1 MAAADTPHV
10 NRWLAAG
17 LLTLLSTTAAAE
29 APHKGDESARLFD
42 GRFEAGVGLSAFAY
56 PNYPGSDRG
65 QVGVLPFPSLRYT
78 SERLRVG
85 GDGARARLPLNPRTS
100 FSLSGSGSLPGGR
113 NEPPRQDMPRLLP
126 TVELG
131 PTLDLE
137 LGALDE
143 KDRRYRAS
151 FPVRAVIAT
160 DLRNTEAVGWVF
172 NPTFRAGF
180 RVGDPERARVI
191 SVSVGSQW
199 ASGKHHA
206 YYYDVA
212 EAFITSERPGFA
224 ASGGYGGSSIG
235 LGWSE
240 GHKRWRW
247 GVFGRYTS
255 LEGARF
261 RNSPLVETDSVVAG
275 GVFISY
281 RLYQN
286 RPPDD
291 VIRDEPL
298 LE

>member
-1 MAAADTPHV
+1 MR
-10 NRWLAAG
+10 RWLAGG
-17 LLTLLSTTAAAE
+17 LLALLSTALSAADAG
-29 APHKGDESARLFD
+29 KRDESAPLFD
-42 GRFEAGVGLSAFAY
+42 GRLEAGIGISAFAY

-65 QVGVLPFPSLRYT
+65 QFGVLPFPSLRYT
-78 SERLRVG
+78 SERLRLG
-85 GDGARARLPLNPRTS
+85 GDGARARLPLNPRAS

-113 NEPPRQDMPRLLP
+113 NEPPREGMPRLLP

-137 LGALDE
+137 LGPLDNS
-143 KDRRYRAS
+143 DRRYRAS
-151 FPVRAVIAT
+151 FPLRAVIAT
-160 DLRNTEAVGWVF
+160 DLRNTETAGWVF
-172 NPTFRAGF
+172 NPTIRVGF

-191 SVSVGSQW
+191 SLSLGSRW
-199 ASGKHHA
+199 ASGRHHA

-212 EAFITSERPGFA
+212 DAFITPERPGFA
-224 ASGGYGGSSIG
+224 ASGGYGGSSLG
-235 LGWSE
+235 LSWSE

-247 GVFGRYTS
+247 GVFSRYTS

-261 RNSPLVETDSVVAG
+261 RNSPLVETESVVSG

-291 VIRDEPL
+291 VIRSESL

>member
-1 MAAADTPHV
+1 MIRVFAG
-10 NRWLAAG
+10 G
-17 LLTLLSTTAAAE
+17 LLLLLATAAVADE
-29 APHKGDESARLFD
+29 ATKADESAPLFD
-42 GRFEAGVGLSAFAY
+42 GRLEVGIGLSAFAY

-85 GDGARARLPLNPRTS
+85 GDGARARLPLNPRAS

-113 NEPPRQDMPRLLP
+113 DEPPRQGMPRLLP

-137 LGALDE
+137 LGPLD
-143 KDRRYRAS
+143 DSRQRYRLS

-160 DLRNTEAVGWVF
+160 DLRDTETAGWVF

-191 SVSVGSQW
+191 SVSFGSRW
-199 ASGKHHA
+199 ATGRHHA

-212 EAFITSERPGFA
+212 DAFVTPERPGFS

-235 LGWSE
+235 LSWSE

-247 GVFGRYTS
+247 GLFGRYTS

-261 RNSPLVETDSVVAG
+261 RNSPLVETNSVIAG

-291 VIRDEPL
+291 RIESDPL

>member
-1 MAAADTPHV
+1 MIRA
-10 NRWLAAG
+10 LSGG
-17 LLTLLSTTAAAE
+17 LLLLLATVTLADDSAQ
-29 APHKGDESARLFD
+29 PDESAPLFD
-42 GRFEAGVGLSAFAY
+42 GRLEVGVGLSAFAY

-85 GDGARARLPLNPRTS
+85 GDGARARLPLNPRAS

-113 NEPPRQDMPRLLP
+113 DEPPRQGMPRLLP

-137 LGALDE
+137 LGPLD
-143 KDRRYRAS
+143 DIRQRYRLS

-160 DLRNTEAVGWVF
+160 DLRDTETAGWVF
-172 NPTFRAGF
+172 NPTLRAGF
-180 RVGDPERARVI
+180 RVGDPKRARVI
-191 SVSVGSQW
+191 SVSFGSRW
-199 ASGKHHA
+199 ATGRHHG

-212 EAFITSERPGFA
+212 DAFVTPERPGFA

-235 LGWSE
+235 LAWSE

-247 GVFGRYTS
+247 GLFGRYTA

-261 RNSPLVETDSVVAG
+261 RNSPLVETDSVIAG

-286 RPPDD
+286 RPPDERIESD
-291 VIRDEPL
+291 PL

>member
-1 MAAADTPHV
+1 MKALLLLLAVIAGPTLAADESQ
-10 NRWLAAG
+10 NASAD
-17 LLTLLSTTAAAE
+17 E
-29 APHKGDESARLFD
+29 ASLFD
-42 GRFEAGVGLSAFAY
+42 GRFEAGIGLSAFAY

-65 QVGVLPFPSLRYT
+65 QVGVLPFPSIRYT
-78 SERLRVG
+78 SERLRLG
-85 GDGARARLPLNPRTS
+85 GDGARARVPLNPRAS

-113 NEPPRQDMPRLLP
+113 DEPPRQGMPRLLP
-126 TVELG
+126 TIELG

-137 LGALDE
+137 LGPLD
-143 KDRRYRAS
+143 DTRQRYRAS

-160 DLRNTEAVGWVF
+160 DLRDTEMAGWVF
-172 NPTFRAGF
+172 NPTLRAGF
-180 RVGDPERARVI
+180 RVGDPDRARTI
-191 SVSVGSQW
+191 SISIGSRW
-199 ASGKHHA
+199 ATGRHHA
-206 YYYDVA
+206 YYYDVKD
-212 EAFITSERPGFA
+212 AFITPERPGFA

-235 LGWSE
+235 LSWSE

-247 GVFGRYTS
+247 GIFGRYTN
-255 LEGARF
+255 LDGARF

-291 VIRDEPL
+291 GIQDEPL